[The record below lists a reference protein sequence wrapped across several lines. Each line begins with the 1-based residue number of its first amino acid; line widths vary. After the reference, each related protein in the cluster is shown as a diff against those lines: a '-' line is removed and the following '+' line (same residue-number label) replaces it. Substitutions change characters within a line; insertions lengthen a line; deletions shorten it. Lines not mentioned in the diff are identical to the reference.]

1 MLRNLVVPCMLDP
14 LPGREV
20 EVDEFQVCAL
30 PPLAP
35 PSWNDGAHVFCL
47 TLSKAGC
54 VQAQPCPCAYHN
66 AVSA

>member
-30 PPLAP
+30 PPLTL
-35 PSWNDGAHVFCL
+35 PSWKDGAHVFC
-47 TLSKAGC
+47 
-54 VQAQPCPCAYHN
+54 VI
-66 AVSA
+66 